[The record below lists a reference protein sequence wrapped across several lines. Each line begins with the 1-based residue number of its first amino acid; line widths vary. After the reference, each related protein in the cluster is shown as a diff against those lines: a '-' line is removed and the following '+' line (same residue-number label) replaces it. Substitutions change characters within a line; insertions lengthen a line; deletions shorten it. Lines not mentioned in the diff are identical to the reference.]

1 MIGRCSIDFLAA
13 LETIENPASLY
24 GCHRDGLIYIKVL
37 VKHKEETQMDE
48 NIKKNVKRGFYSS
61 EFWATT
67 LASVAALLAAVGGI
81 VDGQVAAIIVAVSEA
96 AYAVSRGLAKR

>member
-1 MIGRCSIDFLAA
+1 MADDKVVRK
-13 LETIENPASLY
+13 
-24 GCHRDGLIYIKVL
+24 GLKS
-37 VKHKEETQMDE
+37 T
-48 NIKKNVKRGFYSS
+48 

-96 AYAVSRGLAKR
+96 AYAVSRGLAKQ